1 MLLLSKESDNN
12 MRTILIYNELGFIF
26 SKVPAFPDYIL
37 SFHDKN
43 VKSVTRHIWLV
54 SLAIIRPN
62 WIFGYKKSNYKV
74 LKFAYLPEAGR
85 EAAGGGPKYRNR
97 KTIFRLPL
105 GKFWRNF
112 QLHEICH
119 DWSFL
124 RFSTQNFCYCDLKF
138 NLKWGLWNKI
148 F

>member
-26 SKVPAFPDYIL
+26 SKMPAFPDYIL

-74 LKFAYLPEAGR
+74 LKFAY
-85 EAAGGGPKYRNR
+85 
-97 KTIFRLPL
+97 FM
-105 GKFWRNF
+105 
-112 QLHEICH
+112 
-119 DWSFL
+119 
-124 RFSTQNFCYCDLKF
+124 
-138 NLKWGLWNKI
+138 
-148 F
+148 